1 MPTSSED
8 RSTPEGEQPRHAGL
22 LIRFAAGLLDVLIM
36 GIPVLLVASIVL
48 GSDAGEI
55 VGFDWEY
62 TGANGQTQTTR
73 IALSAGDLVQVAV
86 LTVATVWLWVNWDG
100 RTPGKKI
107 TRTRI
112 VTYPEYGPLTYKTS
126 LVRMV
131 ISVASSLPLLL
142 GYVVI
147 SLMIGLRA
155 DKRGYHDLVAGTCVV
170 HDQ

>member
-1 MPTSSED
+1 M
-8 RSTPEGEQPRHAGL
+8 
-22 LIRFAAGLLDVLIM
+22 
-36 GIPVLLVASIVL
+36 
-48 GSDAGEI
+48 
-55 VGFDWEY
+55 
-62 TGANGQTQTTR
+62 
-73 IALSAGDLVQVAV
+73 
-86 LTVATVWLWVNWDG
+86 NWDG

-112 VTYPEYGPLTYKTS
+112 VTYPEYGPLAYKTS

-131 ISVASSLPLLL
+131 IAVASSLPLLL